1 MSANIEEPSFCGDAH
16 SETGS
21 NRSKGVDSNLKAAL
35 EMAQAG
41 IPVFPMR
48 IFKAG
53 DRWTKKPAIKGWR
66 SKATT
71 DPETIE
77 AWARADP
84 ARVFGIELDAA
95 GLIVI
100 DCDRH
105 RQDADGCSA
114 FKQLVEANGGIASV
128 PITISSGGGWHVY
141 FRQPT
146 VQIGCPVRTGLPP
159 GIDVKGAGGNIVV
172 PGSRRPDGAEWRPSD
187 EKPTLAHAYRNGLA
201 IIPEWLEK
209 LARKVERPDPK
220 PERKASRQT
229 SGKREGAYANAAVDR
244 QCREIAR
251 LAANAGRNQKLNAA
265 AFGLGRMVARG
276 WIDSAKV
283 VDALKEAAAAC
294 GLVKDDGVEAVR
306 ATIASGLEAGLKQ
319 PRPDLPRKP
328 SRHSA
333 RNGSSKAPSADP
345 DDEVDW
351 RAKLQKTDT
360 GKIIPN
366 VNNALLVLE
375 NDPDVID
382 CFAYDQMSRTVMI
395 GRAIGGNHHE
405 RRAATDVDITD
416 LQRWLQIDGN
426 VRISKETIG
435 QAMERR
441 AAASSY
447 HPIRDHLLSLRW
459 DGKPRLQTGLSRYLG
474 AELGPY
480 SAGIGMMFMVSM
492 VARIFKPG
500 CKVDHMLVLEGGQ
513 GTMKSTACRVL
524 AGAAYFSDNLPDL
537 ANKDSSQHLRGK
549 WLIEVAE
556 MHTFDRA
563 QTALLKSFLTRQE
576 ERYRPSYGRL
586 EVFEQR
592 QCVFIG
598 TTNKE
603 TYLHDETGA
612 RRFWPVRTGTIDI
625 AALRRDRD
633 QLLAEAVV
641 KYNDGTEWWPDQA
654 FERDHIKPQQD
665 DRYEADAWEDRV
677 REYVSPL
684 VRTTIDEVARAIGI
698 EAPKIGTSDQ
708 RRLAS
713 ILAILGWKR
722 GKREA
727 GTGKRYW
734 VRG

>member
-1 MSANIEEPSFCGDAH
+1 
-16 SETGS
+16 
-21 NRSKGVDSNLKAAL
+21 L
-35 EMAQAG
+35 
-41 IPVFPMR
+41 
-48 IFKAG
+48 
-53 DRWTKKPAIKGWR
+53 
-66 SKATT
+66 
-71 DPETIE
+71 
-77 AWARADP
+77 
-84 ARVFGIELDAA
+84 
-95 GLIVI
+95 
-100 DCDRH
+100 
-105 RQDADGCSA
+105 
-114 FKQLVEANGGIASV
+114 
-128 PITISSGGGWHVY
+128 HVY
-141 FRQPT
+141 FRQPA
-146 VQIGCPVRTGLPP
+146 VPIGCPVNTGLPP

-172 PGSRRPDGAEWRPSD
+172 PGSRRTDGAEWRALD
-187 EKPTLAHAYRNGLA
+187 GKPTLAQAYGNGLA
-201 IIPEWLEK
+201 VIPRWLEK
-209 LARKVERPDPK
+209 LTRKVERPVPE
-220 PERKASRQT
+220 PERRASRRT
-229 SGKREGAYANAAVDR
+229 DGNRERAYASAALDR
-244 QCREIAR
+244 QCQEIAG
-251 LAANAGRNQKLNAA
+251 LAANSGRNKKLNAA

-283 VDALKEAAAAC
+283 VDALEDAAAMC
-294 GLVKDDGVEAVR
+294 KLVKDDGVDAVR
-306 ATIASGLEAGLKQ
+306 ATIASGLDAGFKQ
-319 PRPDLPRKP
+319 PYPDLPHKRSP
-328 SRHSA
+328 RSTRE
-333 RNGSSKAPSADP
+333 GSSNTRGSQPN
-345 DDEVDW
+345 DEIDW

-360 GKIIPN
+360 GKVIPN

-382 CFAYDQMSRTVMI
+382 CFAYDEMSRTVMMA
-395 GRAIGGNHHE
+395 RAIGGNPHE
-405 RRAATDVDITD
+405 CRAATDVDITD
-416 LQRWLQIDGN
+416 LQRWLQVDGN
-426 VRISKETIG
+426 VRVSKETVA

-441 AAASSY
+441 AAASCY
-447 HPIRDHLLSLRW
+447 HPIRDHLASLRW
-459 DGKPRLQTGLSRYLG
+459 DGKSRLETWLPRYLG
-474 AELGPY
+474 AEPGPY
-480 SAGIGMMFMVSM
+480 SAGIGVMFMVSM

-500 CKVDHMLVLEGGQ
+500 CKVDHMLILEGGQ

-537 ANKDSSQHLRGK
+537 VNKDSSQHLRGK
-549 WLIEVAE
+549 WLIEIAE

-563 QTALLKSFLTRQE
+563 QTAHLKSFITRQE

-586 EVFEQR
+586 EVFEPR

-612 RRFWPVRTGTIDI
+612 RRFWPVKTGMIDI
-625 AALRRDRD
+625 AALKRDRD

-641 KYNDGTEWWPDQA
+641 KYNDGTQWWPDQA

-677 REYVSPL
+677 REHVSPL